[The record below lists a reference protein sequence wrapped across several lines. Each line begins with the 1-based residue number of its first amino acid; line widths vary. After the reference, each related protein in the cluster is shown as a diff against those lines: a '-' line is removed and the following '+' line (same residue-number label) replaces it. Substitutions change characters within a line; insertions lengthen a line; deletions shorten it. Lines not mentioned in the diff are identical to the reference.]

1 MREPGI
7 VARRERGRGRQRS
20 GRGEGR
26 RRGGRQE
33 GQKGEGAGSA
43 WGEWIRTI
51 VITIV
56 LLVIIRTFLVQTFVI
71 TSGSMED
78 TLKVGDFLM
87 VNRLALGTELPLV
100 PWRTPGYSEARL
112 GDVVVFDP
120 AHEDDLM
127 LVKRIVGM
135 PMDTLEMRG
144 KELYRNGE
152 RQNEPFVIWSD
163 FAGDHEHPMM
173 EWQRDHLAPGV
184 DPDTYR
190 PTRDEWG
197 PLVVPEDN
205 FFMLGDNRDA
215 SLDSRYWGLIEDW
228 RLTGRAMFFYYSY
241 DRDSATPMAFVREAR
256 WERIGRR
263 IR

>member
-1 MREPGI
+1 MARDDRRRTRGGRSGRKT
-7 VARRERGRGRQRS
+7 ASSQRRRERGRDSSQPG
-20 GRGEGR
+20 
-26 RRGGRQE
+26 
-33 GQKGEGAGSA
+33 GSA
-43 WGEWIRTI
+43 WAEWIRTI
-51 VITIV
+51 VITVV

-71 TSGSMED
+71 TSGSMKD
-78 TLKVGDFLM
+78 TLMLGDFLM

-100 PWRTPGYSEARL
+100 PFRTPGYSEARL

-120 AHEDDLM
+120 AHEDDMM

-135 PMDTLEMRG
+135 PLDTLEMRG

-152 RQNEPFVIWSD
+152 RINEPFVIWSD
-163 FAGDHEHPMM
+163 FDGDHEHPMM
-173 EWQRDHLAPGV
+173 EWQRNHLAPGV
-184 DPDTYR
+184 DPATYR

-205 FFMLGDNRDA
+205 YFMLGDNRDA
-215 SLDSRYWGLIEDW
+215 SLDSRYWGLVEDW
-228 RLTGRAMFFYYSY
+228 RLTGRAMFLYFSY
-241 DRDSATPMAFVREAR
+241 DRGSTTPMAFVREVR

>member
-1 MREPGI
+1 M
-7 VARRERGRGRQRS
+7 ARRETGR
-20 GRGEGR
+20 GR
-26 RRGGRQE
+26 RRGSGGGGRRGPE
-33 GQKGEGAGSA
+33 ASRGGGEPGGSA
-43 WGEWIRTI
+43 WGEWFRTI
-51 VITIV
+51 VITII
-56 LLVIIRTFLVQTFVI
+56 LLVVIRTFLVQTFVI
-71 TSGSMED
+71 TSGSMEE

-100 PWRTPGYSEARL
+100 NWRTPGYSEARR

-135 PMDTLEMRG
+135 PLDTLEMRG

-152 RQNEPFVIWSD
+152 RQNEPWVVWVD
-163 FAGDHEHPMM
+163 FSGDHQHPMM
-173 EWQRDHLAPGV
+173 DWQRDHLAPGV
-184 DPDTYR
+184 DRDTYR

-197 PLVVPEDN
+197 PLVVPEGT

-215 SLDSRYWGLIEDW
+215 SLDSRYWGLVEDW

-241 DRDSATPMAFVREAR
+241 DRDSTTPMAFVREAR
-256 WERIGRR
+256 WDRIGRR